1 MFMRNLINI
10 GIIIFNKAEEL
21 DFVGPYEVFSIL
33 NTFDDEKRVD
43 VFTIAEKKELVR
55 CANNLKVMPDYSFKD
70 APKIDVLL
78 IPGGDGRRKEM
89 YNKTLR
95 DFILKTAETT
105 KYTTSVCTG
114 AFILAEAGLL
124 DGKKATTWKGVLNEL
139 DNYEKIEMV
148 KERFVVEGNV
158 ITSARVTAG
167 MDMALYLVEVL
178 FGRDARKFVAEE
190 IESKY

>member
-1 MFMRNLINI
+1 MPNLINV
-10 GIIIFNKAEEL
+10 GIIIFDGAEEL

-33 NTFDDEKRVD
+33 NMLDDEKRVN

-55 CANNLKVMPDYSFKD
+55 CANNLKVMPEFSFED

-89 YNKTLR
+89 HNELLR
-95 DFILKTAETT
+95 AFVLKTAETT

-124 DGKKATTWKGVLNEL
+124 DGKKATTWKGALDEL
-139 DNYEKIEMV
+139 DKYEKIEMV
-148 KERFVVEGNV
+148 RERFVVEGNV
-158 ITSARVTAG
+158 ITSAGVIAG
-167 MDMALYLVEVL
+167 IDMALYLVEIL
-178 FGRDARKFVAEE
+178 FGSDARKFVAEE
-190 IESKY
+190 IEYKY

>member
-1 MFMRNLINI
+1 MLNLINV
-10 GIIIFNKAEEL
+10 GIIIFDGAEEL

-33 NTFDDEKRVD
+33 NTLDDENRVN

-55 CANNLKVMPDYSFKD
+55 CANNLKVMPDFSFKD

-89 YNKTLR
+89 HNEFLR
-95 DFILKTAETT
+95 AFILKTAKTA

-124 DGKKATTWKGVLNEL
+124 DGKKATTWKGALNEL
-139 DNYEKIEMV
+139 DRYEKIEMV
-148 KERFVVEGNV
+148 KERYVVEGKV
-158 ITSARVTAG
+158 ITSAGVTAG
-167 MDMALYLVEVL
+167 MDMALYLIEIL
-178 FGRDARKFVAEE
+178 FGSDAEKFVTEE
-190 IESKY
+190 IEYK

>member
-1 MFMRNLINI
+1 MINF
-10 GIIIFNKAEEL
+10 GILIFNGAEEL

-33 NTFDDEKRVD
+33 NTYDLKEKRVN
-43 VFTIAEKKELVR
+43 VFTIAEKKELVK
-55 CANNLKVMPDYSFKD
+55 CANNLKVMPDFSLENT
-70 APKIDVLL
+70 PKIDVLL

-89 YNKTLR
+89 HNEILR
-95 DFILKTAETT
+95 DFILKTAETA

-114 AFILAEAGLL
+114 AFILAEAGIL
-124 DGKKATTWKGVLNEL
+124 DGKKATTWKGVLSEL

-158 ITSARVTAG
+158 ITSAGVTAG

-178 FGRDARKFVAEE
+178 FGGDAKKFVAEE
-190 IESKY
+190 IEYIY